1 MLKNNN
7 ERKQRIEN
15 EDNYEIITVSEF
27 ARYRKSRPLDD
38 GSCIVVFETKM
49 RGNTWDYEKNKIVEK
64 IKWSKIGM
72 FITYSYE
79 NETLLEQ
86 TCISDIVS
94 RMAKMK

>member
-7 ERKQRIEN
+7 ERKQWIEN
-15 EDNYEIITVSEF
+15 EDNYEIISVSEF

-49 RGNTWDYEKNKIVEK
+49 RGNTWNHEKNKIVEK

-72 FITYSYE
+72 FITHSYE

>member
-7 ERKQRIEN
+7 ERKQWIEN

-49 RGNTWDYEKNKIVEK
+49 RGSTWDHEKNKIVEK
-64 IKWSKIGM
+64 SSGVKS
-72 FITYSYE
+72 E
-79 NETLLEQ
+79 CLLH
-86 TCISDIVS
+86 IL
-94 RMAKMK
+94 MKMKRF

>member
-7 ERKQRIEN
+7 ERKQWIEN

-49 RGNTWDYEKNKIVEK
+49 RGNTWDHEKNKIVEK

-72 FITYSYE
+72 FITCSYE

>member
-7 ERKQRIEN
+7 ERKQWI
-15 EDNYEIITVSEF
+15 
-27 ARYRKSRPLDD
+27 
-38 GSCIVVFETKM
+38 
-49 RGNTWDYEKNKIVEK
+49 
-64 IKWSKIGM
+64 
-72 FITYSYE
+72 E

>member
-7 ERKQRIEN
+7 ERKQWIEN

-49 RGNTWDYEKNKIVEK
+49 KRHTWDHEKN
-64 IKWSKIGM
+64 
-72 FITYSYE
+72 IT
-79 NETLLEQ
+79 
-86 TCISDIVS
+86 V
-94 RMAKMK
+94 

>member
-7 ERKQRIEN
+7 ERKQWIEN
-15 EDNYEIITVSEF
+15 EDNYEIITVSQF

-38 GSCIVVFETKM
+38 GSCIVIFEIKM
-49 RGNTWDYEKNKIVEK
+49 KASVWNHETRKTNEK
-64 IKWSKIGM
+64 IKWNKIGM

-94 RMAKMK
+94 RMTKMK